1 MIDHGPAYTRTM
13 SLIENIVSATGINQQ
28 QAEGAVGA
36 VARLA
41 EKKLPA
47 GLFSELG
54 QLIPGLSGM
63 IGGAP
68 KPSGMAAML
77 GDKAGIASVLSQLGI
92 DLGKAGPI
100 AQIIIAFIQA
110 KGSDGLKSAIG
121 QLVK

>member
-1 MIDHGPAYTRTM
+1 MIDPQAAYTSVM
-13 SLIENIVSATGINQQ
+13 SLIEQLVSATGLNQQ

-41 EKKLPA
+41 QTKLPA
-47 GLFSELG
+47 DLFGELG
-54 QLIPGLSGM
+54 KLVPGLAGM

-100 AQIIIAFIQA
+100 IQIITAFVQT
-110 KGSDGLKSAIG
+110 KGSDGLKAALG
-121 QLVK
+121 QFIK